1 MLQKLLI
8 FFAVVKE
15 TMCVVLLFLYSSP
28 DCPVTCCVDQAG
40 ELRDPRLCL
49 LSVERLKACASTTQL
64 KCSFFFVVCFLSL
77 KELRSYF
84 CEQLAAFLKIYIE

>member
-40 ELRDPRLCL
+40 ELKRSP
-49 LSVERLKACASTTQL
+49 SVPLECGEIKGVRQHHPTK
-64 KCSFFFVVCFLSL
+64 V
-77 KELRSYF
+77 
-84 CEQLAAFLKIYIE
+84 